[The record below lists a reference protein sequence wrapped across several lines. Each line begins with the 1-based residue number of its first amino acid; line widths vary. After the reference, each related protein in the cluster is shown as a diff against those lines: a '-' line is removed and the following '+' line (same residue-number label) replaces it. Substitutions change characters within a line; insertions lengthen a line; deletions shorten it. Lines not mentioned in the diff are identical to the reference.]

1 MKTEDKRKKA
11 LEKFVFELEKC
22 LGDKIWSIY
31 LFGSLTKGTARE
43 GSDIDLLVV
52 YSDMEE
58 RSFLEV
64 VSEIGFNILM
74 DTGEL
79 IEVIPMM
86 KEEYEDSLGKSPFL
100 WEVLQFGKPILT
112 RLKST
117 EWKLEFR
124 DYLELAEEYLR
135 YAQDALKENKL
146 LLPKRNWRRSKM
158 KVKIENKLIGE
169 GEPCFI
175 VAEAGV
181 NHNGSVEIAKK
192 LIDVAKD
199 AGTDAIKFQTFKAEN
214 VVIKN
219 AEKAEYQERNRRN
232 ISG

>member
-1 MKTEDKRKKA
+1 M
-11 LEKFVFELEKC
+11 
-22 LGDKIWSIY
+22 
-31 LFGSLTKGTARE
+31 TKGTARE